1 MKWVCLFSSIA
12 CEVID
17 TTLLKLLSDGGKYAD
32 LYDAGSK
39 HTNFCIMLALTFS
52 LGCNESQVERT
63 GMMKADAKVV
73 SGSQKQQPEPLTG
86 QLIPKGENEQ
96 ITDDAKDRTVVEAQ
110 ITNYEHHGYR
120 AKLANGFDVG
130 DIMEIQINAPEKH
143 QNCRLSVYVRPLNF
157 GMSHI
162 NRYTYCRNCSSFKA
176 CGSGGPI

>member
-1 MKWVCLFSSIA
+1 
-12 CEVID
+12 
-17 TTLLKLLSDGGKYAD
+17 
-32 LYDAGSK
+32 
-39 HTNFCIMLALTFS
+39 MLALTFS

-73 SGSQKQQPEPLTG
+73 SGSQKQQPEQLTG

-110 ITNYEHHGYR
+110 ITNYEHHRYR

-130 DIMEIQINAPEKH
+130 DIMERQINAPEKH
-143 QNCRLSVYVRPLNF
+143 QNCRLSVYVQPLNF